1 MKRSCSSLPRAAGE
15 NVALSKL
22 SLKMKCQHKSPY
34 GCRPSLR
41 AAGGDGRSSCR
52 LLAFVGRGIG
62 RERESRKRA
71 LGVQSW
77 HQSCP
82 LENSGALGGKEL
94 TLPPPSAPQLFVTFS
109 KWPTWL
115 GITITIKQ
123 DGWGLTTNTVAVS
136 SRMSAIKH
144 EAREALTFPLFEMN
158 GDINIHCFVALT
170 SDVLRSPSPLLIYY
184 F

>member
-1 MKRSCSSLPRAAGE
+1 MAAAPRYEQRGEMGAPRADCWRSWGGELGERERAGSGRL
-15 NVALSKL
+15 V
-22 SLKMKCQHKSPY
+22 
-34 GCRPSLR
+34 CRAGTK
-41 AAGGDGRSSCR
+41 AARWTTAVPWEGRSS
-52 LLAFVGRGIG
+52 
-62 RERESRKRA
+62 
-71 LGVQSW
+71 
-77 HQSCP
+77 P
-82 LENSGALGGKEL
+82 LRS
-94 TLPPPSAPQLFVTFS
+94 SAFVTFS